1 MKNII
6 RQAIDDRD
14 RLQTL
19 LFQIA
24 AIILFLYS
32 LILTLAP
39 AVRYHSW
46 QVTYKWIHWIG
57 FIIWIISILV
67 LNFVSGRKF
76 KNRDPYLLPIISF
89 LYGLGLLTIFRLNPS
104 FGIRQ
109 SIWVAI
115 STLII
120 CIGIIKSEQLFIIRR
135 YKYIW
140 LFIGLLLTALT
151 LILGIYP
158 EGNGPHLWLGCCGI
172 YFQPSEPL
180 KLLLIIYL
188 AAYLADQWPS
198 RKNLLLL
205 IIPTLVMFS
214 AAVILLISQRDLGTA
229 SIFIMIYGFYI
240 FLVTGKRRTL
250 LIFIAI
256 LAIAGFTGYQL
267 FDVIQLRVDSWINPW
282 LDPSGRS
289 YQVIQSIQAFA
300 AGKLIGSGPGIGSPG
315 VVPVALS
322 DFIFAAIGE
331 ELGLIGAVTII
342 VLYVF
347 LVFRGFYITLK
358 ARNQY
363 QQLLAAGI
371 TAFIAIQSIL
381 ILGGNVRLLPLT
393 GVTLPFI
400 SYGGSSLVTFC
411 FAALLLLWVSD
422 QQTAHIVSLKETKPY
437 FFAFSSII
445 IAFSALTLLTGWWA
459 IIKSDQLLARDD
471 NLRRIIND
479 RYVKR
484 GSILD
489 NKNRPIAETVGE
501 VGNYSRE
508 LLYPSLSATIGYSH
522 PLFGQGG
529 IESSMDLYLRGL
541 QGVPSSDIWFNE
553 LIYSQPPP
561 GLDVRVSIDLNS
573 QSLLDESLGNS
584 QGAAIVMN
592 AATGEIMAL
601 WTSPTFD
608 SNTMDQNWE
617 KWLSDPS
624 SPLINRVSQGKYPV
638 GTLLS
643 PFIIA
648 FKNINA
654 ETLELETNSA
664 NCAIPIQGEPDQ
676 TISVQLVNGCEQ
688 PFNSAINTLTEE
700 DIRGLLS
707 TFGWTEDPPFTL
719 PQAPA
724 LEITNPI
731 DPSFLKDQLLLS
743 PLQVAR
749 ASTVFS
755 QAGLMPYPRLAMAVK
770 TPHQGWLVLSTQD
783 SQAVLPD
790 TDTFKTAQILSRQN
804 FTGWDITAS
813 SKLDDQSITWYLS
826 GTQQNWKGTPLVFV
840 LVIENAAPQDVRQ
853 SGRTIMNKLTSSE

>member
-1 MKNII
+1 M
-6 RQAIDDRD
+6 
-14 RLQTL
+14 
-19 LFQIA
+19 
-24 AIILFLYS
+24 
-32 LILTLAP
+32 
-39 AVRYHSW
+39 
-46 QVTYKWIHWIG
+46 
-57 FIIWIISILV
+57 
-67 LNFVSGRKF
+67 
-76 KNRDPYLLPIISF
+76 
-89 LYGLGLLTIFRLNPS
+89 
-104 FGIRQ
+104 
-109 SIWVAI
+109 
-115 STLII
+115 
-120 CIGIIKSEQLFIIRR
+120 
-135 YKYIW
+135 
-140 LFIGLLLTALT
+140 
-151 LILGIYP
+151 GIYP

-229 SIFIMIYGFYI
+229 SIFILIYGFYI

-256 LAIAGFTGYQL
+256 LAIAGFAGYQL
-267 FDVIQLRVDSWINPW
+267 FDVIQIRVNSWINPW
-282 LDPSGRS
+282 LDPSGKS

-300 AGKLIGSGPGIGSPG
+300 AGKLLGSGPGIGNPG

-331 ELGLIGAVTII
+331 ELGLTGAITII

-381 ILGGNVRLLPLT
+381 ILGGNVKFLPLT

-400 SYGGSSLVTFC
+400 SYGGSSLITFC

-422 QQTAHIVSLKETKPY
+422 QQTAHTVSTRETKP
-437 FFAFSSII
+437 FFFVFSSVIV
-445 IAFSALTLLTGWWA
+445 AFSALALLTGWWS

-479 RYVKR
+479 RYVRR

-501 VGNYSRE
+501 AGDFSRK

-529 IESSMDLYLRGL
+529 IESSMDSYLRGL

-573 QSLLDESLGNS
+573 QTLLDESLGNS

-592 AATGEIMAL
+592 AASGEIMAL

-608 SNTMDQNWE
+608 ANLMDQNWE
-617 KWLSDPS
+617 KWISDPS

-648 FKNINA
+648 YKNINT
-654 ETLELETNSA
+654 ETLKLESNSA
-664 NCAIPIQGEPDQ
+664 KCAIPIQGEQDQ
-676 TISVQLVNGCEQ
+676 TVSVQLVNGCEQ
-688 PFNSAINTLTEE
+688 PFISAVNSLSEE
-700 DIRGLLS
+700 DISGLLS
-707 TFGWTEDPPFTL
+707 IYGWTEDPPFTL
-719 PQAPA
+719 LQAPA
-724 LEITNPI
+724 LEITTPI
-731 DPSFLKDQLLLS
+731 EPSYLKDQLLLS

-749 ASTVFS
+749 ASAVFS
-755 QAGLMPYPRLAMAVK
+755 QAGLMPYPRLAMAVN
-770 TPHQGWLVLSTQD
+770 TPQQGWLVLSTLN
-783 SQAVLPD
+783 SQAVLTD
-790 TDTFKTAQILSRQN
+790 TDANKVAQILSRQN

-813 SKLDDQSITWYLS
+813 SKLDDQSITWYMS

-840 LVIENAAPQDVRQ
+840 LVIENGTPQDVQQ

>member
-1 MKNII
+1 VKNII

-19 LFQIA
+19 LFQIVA
-24 AIILFLYS
+24 VILFLYS
-32 LILTLAP
+32 VILTLAP

-46 QVTYKWIHWIG
+46 QVTYRWMHWIG
-57 FIIWIISILV
+57 FIVWITAVFFLNIISV
-67 LNFVSGRKF
+67 KKF

-89 LYGLGLLTIFRLNPS
+89 LFGLGLLTIFRLNS
-104 FGIRQ
+104 NFGIRQ
-109 SIWVAI
+109 SIWLAI
-115 STLII
+115 STTII
-120 CIGIIKSEQLFIIRR
+120 CIGIIKSDQLFIIRR

-229 SIFIMIYGFYI
+229 SIFIIIYGFYI
-240 FLVTGKRRTL
+240 FLVTRKRRTL
-250 LIFIAI
+250 LIFLLI
-256 LAIAGFTGYQL
+256 LAVAGFAGYQL

-282 LDPSGRS
+282 LDPSGKS

-331 ELGLIGAVTII
+331 ELGLFGTITII

-347 LVFRGFYITLK
+347 LVYRGFYITLR

-371 TAFIAIQSIL
+371 SAFIAIQSIL

-400 SYGGSSLVTFC
+400 SYGGSSLLTFS

-422 QQTAHIVSLKETKPY
+422 QQTAHMVSTREMKPY
-437 FFAFSSII
+437 FFAFNGVLV
-445 IAFSALTLLTGWWA
+445 AFSALALISGWWA
-459 IIKSDQLLARDD
+459 IPQSDQLLNRDD

-479 RYVKR
+479 QYVKR

-489 NKNRPIAETVGE
+489 NKNRPIAETVGQA
-501 VGNYSRE
+501 GDLSRI

-522 PLFGQGG
+522 PFYGQGG
-529 IESSMDLYLRGL
+529 IESSMDPYLRGL
-541 QGVPSSDIWFNE
+541 QGIPSSDIWINQ
-553 LIYSQPPP
+553 LIYSQPPL

-573 QSLLDESLGNS
+573 QTLLDESLGNS
-584 QGAAIVMN
+584 QGAAIVLN
-592 AATGEIMAL
+592 ASTGEILAL
-601 WTSPTFD
+601 WTAPTFD
-608 SNTMDQNWE
+608 SNMMEQNWE
-617 KWLSDPS
+617 NWLNDTG
-624 SPLINRVSQGKYPV
+624 SPLINRVTQGKYPV

-643 PFIIA
+643 PFIMA
-648 FKNINA
+648 FKDINP
-654 ETLELETNSA
+654 ENLKFESNSA
-664 NCAIPIQGEPDQ
+664 NCAIPILEEIDQ
-676 TISVQLVNGCEQ
+676 LISLQLINGCEQ
-688 PFNSAINTLTEE
+688 PFISAINFLTDE
-700 DIRGLLS
+700 DISGFLS
-707 TFGWTEDPPFTL
+707 AFGWTENPPFTL
-719 PQAPA
+719 PQVPA
-724 LEITNPI
+724 LEFSDSI
-731 DPSFLKDQLLLS
+731 DLSFLETELLLS

-749 ASTVFS
+749 ASSVFS
-755 QAGLMPYPRLAMAVK
+755 QAGIMPYPRLAMAVN
-770 TPHQGWLVLSTQD
+770 TPQQGWVVLSTTD
-783 SQAVLPD
+783 AINVLSENVANKVAK
-790 TDTFKTAQILSRQN
+790 TFGRQN
-804 FTGWDITAS
+804 FTGWDIIAS
-813 SKLDDQSITWYLS
+813 SKINDQSITWYVS
-826 GTQQNWKGTPLVFV
+826 GTQQSWQGTPLIFV
-840 LVIENAAPQDVRQ
+840 LVLENESPQDVRQ
-853 SGRTIMNKLTSSE
+853 TARAIMNKLTSSE